1 MRPLERRGLA
11 ERCGWGNRVWPNQG
25 GVAKAGG
32 VAYIIF
38 GGGLGQHT
46 EHDDG
51 AGPWLLLGRF
61 WTVILVPVVTIGT
74 EGQCRGGRSGVPL
87 PGGLRALIG
96 GLKGGVRGG
105 RKGGGGC
112 QVAGEGDTGVLEV
125 IQVSR
130 KGPRHPAPT

>member
-1 MRPLERRGLA
+1 MWLGH
-11 ERCGWGNRVWPNQG
+11 RVWPNQG
-25 GVAKAGG
+25 GVAKTGG

-61 WTVILVPVVTIGT
+61 RTVILVPVVTIST

-96 GLKGGVRGG
+96 GLRGCKKEDGGVRWQG
-105 RKGGGGC
+105 RG
-112 QVAGEGDTGVLEV
+112 T
-125 IQVSR
+125 QVSWR
-130 KGPRHPAPT
+130 